1 MTAMGGENGWNLLRI
16 DPADGSVIWNYSP
29 YPSNGMSP
37 PTVGPDGSV
46 YFSRS
51 LSYLD
56 SVTPAGTP
64 RWTFFDGS
72 IVDLPAVSPD
82 GQHRGG
88 GRPARVRRAW
98 EPPRLGRADRGACL
112 AGRAAAAQATP
123 TRSSTRARLSRP
135 TARPL
140 TSARRPSTTATR
152 PISTRSMRTAGRRL
166 RHRRLAASATSTT
179 TAASA
184 TAVPPPPR
192 RLRLRHHR
200 PRSSRRAPSRGL
212 SDYGWLLRGPR
223 SGMRTARSARSSTP
237 GRGSPPAES
246 SARPR
251 RRTPTCAPGRVS
263 ISSSAAAAVS
273 IARGTAA

>member
-82 GQHRGG
+82 GGVVVAGDRPEFGVPGNLRGWDAQTG
-88 GRPARVRRAW
+88 ALAWQAELPLQGDAYQIVYTRPGFS
-98 EPPRLGRADRGACL
+98 PD
-112 AGRAAAAQATP
+112 
-123 TRSSTRARLSRP
+123 SSTAYVG
-135 TARPL
+135 
-140 TSARRPSTTATR
+140 TATFYNGDTTYLYAVD
-152 PISTRSMRTAGRRL
+152 STGGSPPPPPPPRRL
-166 RHRRLAASATSTT
+166 RLRPRRRLRL
-179 TAASA
+179 
-184 TAVPPPPR
+184 R

-237 GRGSPPAES
+237 G
-246 SARPR
+246 ARV
-251 RRTPTCAPGRVS
+251 AAGRVVRQTPKAHTHLRTRARVNLVV
-263 ISSSAAAAVS
+263 SSG
-273 IARGTAA
+273 RR